1 MQLNKLKWGVKNVT
15 EVTLKLS
22 SNVVGDTN
30 DENNFPHK
38 LLLIN
43 IQVSKLR
50 KAFANSSSAYIKLS
64 KIQLHKI
71 TQSGGFLVRR
81 LGLLLKPGLSL
92 IENVLK
98 PLGKYVLI
106 PLRRA
111 AAAAATTTTDAVIHK
126 KMFGPGDTTLKEDF
140 SECS

>member
-1 MQLNKLKWGVKNVT
+1 M
-15 EVTLKLS
+15 KLS

-111 AAAAATTTTDAVIHK
+111 AAAAATTTDAVIHK